1 MKAKLRYE
9 ISCYTHTNTQTHKHT
24 NTNSHIYFTKLH
36 MEKAKRAHT
45 IVALQEND
53 ANGKLSS
60 KSKKLKA

>member
-1 MKAKLRYE
+1 
-9 ISCYTHTNTQTHKHT
+9 
-24 NTNSHIYFTKLH
+24 